1 MVYTHYP
8 DFDGHELI
16 TSRQQPHV
24 GLTAII
30 AIHNTRLGPAIGG
43 CRMLKFPDAEA
54 AITDVLRLSRGMT
67 YKAAIA
73 GIPYGGGKAVIM
85 GNPAVEKTSALM
97 HAMGEF
103 VESLQGRFITSFD
116 SGTSLEDVRTMSER
130 TRFTA
135 GALAGAGNASE
146 STAYG
151 VFQCLKVAVRY
162 RLGRSD
168 LQGLHIAIQGVGN
181 VGSRLAHL
189 LRDSGAVL
197 SISDTDAE
205 KAAGVAAT
213 TGAHIVDS
221 DTIHRIEADVYSP
234 CALGGVL
241 SARTIGELRAKV
253 VVGGANNQLAQKE
266 DDQRLLEA
274 GIVYCPDYLANAGGI
289 IDVHYQRCNGS
300 QEAVRK
306 HIEALP
312 ETFVEVMERSRALGT
327 GTGAVA
333 DRIAEE
339 RFGTAQARACVR

>member
-1 MVYTHYP
+1 MYTHYP
-8 DFDGHELI
+8 DFDGHELL

-24 GLTAII
+24 GLTALI

-43 CRMLKFPDAEA
+43 CRMLKFPDPDA

-73 GIPYGGGKAVIM
+73 GIPYGGGKAVIV
-85 GNPAVEKTSALM
+85 GNPATEKTSALV

-103 VESLQGRFITSFD
+103 VESLQGRYITSFD

-135 GALAGAGNASE
+135 GTLAGAGNASE

-151 VFQCLKVAVRY
+151 VFRCLKVAVQY

-168 LQGLHIAIQGVGN
+168 LQGLHIAIQGAGN
-181 VGSRLAHL
+181 VGSRLAGL

-197 SISDTDAE
+197 SIADTDAE
-205 KAAGVAAT
+205 KAAAVAAA
-213 TGAHIVDS
+213 TGARVVDS
-221 DTIHRIEADVYSP
+221 DSIHRIDADVFSP
-234 CALGGVL
+234 CALGSVL
-241 SARTIGELRAKV
+241 SARSIGELRTKV
-253 VVGGANNQLAQKE
+253 IVGGANNQLAEKA
-266 DDQRLLEA
+266 DDRRLLES
-274 GIVYCPDYLANAGGI
+274 GILYCPDYLANAGGI

-300 QEAVRK
+300 REAVRK
-306 HIEALP
+306 HIEALS
-312 ETFVEVMERSRALGT
+312 ETFSDVIERSRALGT

-339 RFGTAQARACVR
+339 RFGAVQA